1 MSEEN
6 KAVFRIFIRGRIE
19 DVWREI
25 ATVGVPLQGIFNA
38 VMHTSAKMA
47 AGVQMQ
53 MRTVSNRC
61 AIVIGEV
68 LECVPPRRFV
78 HTHRFTQYDDP
89 FTRVAYD
96 LEEKDG
102 GVELTLTVFEIPLG
116 TATEKEMRRGGTF
129 MLNNIKA
136 IVETGRPPFSTR
148 LMYWL
153 FGKLE
158 FILPRKTSVENW
170 PLSKGDG
177 HG

>member
-6 KAVFRIFIRGRIE
+6 KAVFRVFIRGRIE
-19 DVWREI
+19 DVWREV

-38 VMHTSAKMA
+38 VMHTSGKLA

-53 MRTVSNRC
+53 MRTISNKC

-68 LECVPPRRFV
+68 LEYDPPRRFV

-102 GVELTLTVFEIPLG
+102 GVKLTLTVFDITPG
-116 TATEKEMRRGGTF
+116 TRTANDMMKGGTF
-129 MLNNIKA
+129 MVNNIKA
-136 IVETGRPPFSTR
+136 IVENGKPPLSTR
-148 LMYWL
+148 LMYWM
-153 FGKLE
+153 FGKME
-158 FILPRKTSVENW
+158 FVLPKRTSVDNW
-170 PLSKGDG
+170 PLKHKD
-177 HG
+177 